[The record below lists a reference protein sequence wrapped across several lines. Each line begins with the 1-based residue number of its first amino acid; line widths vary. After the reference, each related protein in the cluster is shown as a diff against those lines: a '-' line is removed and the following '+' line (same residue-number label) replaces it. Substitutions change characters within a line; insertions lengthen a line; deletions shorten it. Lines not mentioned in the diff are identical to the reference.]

1 MSINPPIAKF
11 LCPYC
16 RINKTLELSA
26 VSLQEFKAPG
36 HAFGQCVFQCK
47 NCEKLSVFEVECKTP
62 GADIKNFLLH
72 KRDIT
77 PYLKVINTYP
87 PLKTEF
93 IAYEEV
99 PESINK
105 AFVEAQKAFK
115 AGAINLAGGGCRKVL
130 DLIFKDKNIPG
141 NNLFEKIE
149 NSELPEIVKD
159 WAHNIRLL
167 GNILIHEDVNL
178 TPEEV
183 EEIFEFTKIIIEYIY
198 VLPTRAKALRE
209 KYEKLKTHSYGCLLF
224 LSLFSIALYRAKI

>member
-1 MSINPPIAKF
+1 M
-11 LCPYC
+11 
-16 RINKTLELSA
+16 TLELSA
-26 VSLQEFKAPG
+26 VSLQKMKAPG
-36 HAFGQCVFQCK
+36 HAFGQCVFKCK
-47 NCEKLSVFEVECKTP
+47 NCENFSVFEVECKTST
-62 GADIKNFLLH
+62 IHQQITNIEKFLFNE
-72 KRDIT
+72 RDIT
-77 PYLKVINTYP
+77 PYLKVLNTYP

-209 KYEKLKTHSYGCLLF
+209 KYEKFKTHN
-224 LSLFSIALYRAKI
+224 